1 MRYSNPRLPH
11 TTDGVSIMA
20 GWWRCCSTKSSN
32 VHIKEVVSS
41 WEPITSIHYLI
52 ITNPRHHIPLSNCQ
66 RCSSQCYPNLQFITT
81 PSGLQ
86 YADVKTGTSASP
98 TDGQTVSIDY
108 VMSTTGARYGSKIYS
123 TQDAGAPYRWKL
135 GDGSTIPGL
144 EEAVRSMSPGGI
156 RRVIIPSKLAYLS
169 ASSSISKLWWHHLS
183 IICIVFE
190 SI

>member
-1 MRYSNPRLPH
+1 MRSIATLTFLILPTVCLSWQVGGGVGAVRRKVATSISVKNPSRR
-11 TTDGVSIMA
+11 SIIL
-20 GWWRCCSTKSSN
+20 SSP
-32 VHIKEVVSS
+32 ILA
-41 WEPITSIHYLI
+41 ITS
-52 ITNPRHHIPLSNCQ
+52 LSEIANAAAPNAT
-66 RCSSQCYPNLQFITT
+66 PNLQFITT

-169 ASSSISKLWWHHLS
+169 ASSSISKL
-183 IICIVFE
+183 
-190 SI
+190 

>member
-1 MRYSNPRLPH
+1 MRSIATLAFLILP
-11 TTDGVSIMA
+11 TVCLSWQIGGGVGAVRRKVATSI
-20 GWWRCCSTKSSN
+20 SKKSSAVKN
-32 VHIKEVVSS
+32 PSRRSIIISS
-41 WEPITSIHYLI
+41 PILAITS
-52 ITNPRHHIPLSNCQ
+52 LSQIANAAAPNAT
-66 RCSSQCYPNLQFITT
+66 PNLQFITT

-169 ASSSISKLWWHHLS
+169 ASSSISKL
-183 IICIVFE
+183 
-190 SI
+190 